1 MQASNTLILRFG
13 KAAVGRQV
21 RPLSSTRLLQDMKHS
36 TGPGNSYTESD
47 KKSSSKKDGKDAK
60 STNKPAEKGAPVTKS
75 SAECGSNLIDLLMP
89 DNKKKDHASPKDKDK
104 KSKSK

>member
-60 STNKPAEKGAPVTKS
+60 STNKPAEK
-75 SAECGSNLIDLLMP
+75 